1 MDQDRFYNYYIETLN
16 TTLQDAIGKNIVF
29 QVQAR
34 IAKEDLDSLGNSIQN
49 LNDKLEGYGE
59 LEQNLNLQGEAL
71 NSKNLEIQNLVRE
84 RDHAKHEASHIET
97 FRNELVAAR
106 QELQQKNVEIQT
118 LKATHEK
125 QVSSMKAEFDIKMVS
140 LKSDCDK
147 ILLDLELRTQKE
159 IKELK
164 EKVAYGEMTPAQK
177 RKFNNLKNKQFLP
190 EEETPETVEEKSNK
204 ESYVEKEHIKPEPQ
218 KKVEYV
224 FDDAESEENKD
235 GGTF

>member
-1 MDQDRFYNYYIETLN
+1 MELL
-16 TTLQDAIGKNIVF
+16 TTTFHEALGKNLVF
-29 QVQAR
+29 QVQQR
-34 IAKEDLDSLGNSIQN
+34 ISGEQIEKLNETVEQLEKIIQEYKTLEETAEKTSLELSSKENEMLRLIS
-49 LNDKLEGYGE
+49 
-59 LEQNLNLQGEAL
+59 
-71 NSKNLEIQNLVRE
+71 E
-84 RDHAKHEASHIET
+84 RDAAKNEASHIET

-147 ILLDLELRTQKE
+147 VLLDLELRTQKE

-164 EKVAYGEMTPAQK
+164 EKVAYSEMTPAQK
-177 RKFNNLKNKQFLP
+177 RKFNNLKDKQLLP
-190 EEETPETVEEKSNK
+190 KEETPLKEKSNK